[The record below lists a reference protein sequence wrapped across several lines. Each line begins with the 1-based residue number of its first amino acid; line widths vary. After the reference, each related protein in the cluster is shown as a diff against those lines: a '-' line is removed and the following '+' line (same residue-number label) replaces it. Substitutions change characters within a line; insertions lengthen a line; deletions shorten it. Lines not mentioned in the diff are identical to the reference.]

1 MIIIQRRYAEFIGKS
16 AYVYL
21 YYMVCLLKFNPEKQ
35 QIKILTDCCKNN
47 LADGACL
54 LVKKST
60 IAIFDTFKTRKNKFT
75 GEAKR
80 QRGIIAHLATEQNPE
95 LRTRTS
101 IAHAIARQHGILW
114 QNIYSGIFRDLDEV
128 LIPAGVVR
136 EGGRLPLRR
145 GPKALQLEGVPFY
158 ELTDTGI
165 LVASS
170 IEELSDNRMKLLHSY
185 ISSLSAS
192 DSDSKVMKESMLFL
206 ILVAPS
212 FVSKIINEYIYAY
225 STGEID
231 SIAPLDIKK
240 MRSVI
245 VKQISV
251 EKELVEAVMTMQQ
264 DQRELVTSFFK
275 VLT

>member
-1 MIIIQRRYAEFIGKS
+1 MKDE
-16 AYVYL
+16 
-21 YYMVCLLKFNPEKQ
+21 
-35 QIKILTDCCKNN
+35 
-47 LADGACL
+47 
-54 LVKKST
+54 KST

-80 QRGIIAHLATEQNPE
+80 QRGIIAHLATEQSPE

-101 IAHAIARQHGILW
+101 IAHAIAKQHGILW

-128 LIPAGVVR
+128 LIPAGVVK

-170 IEELSDNRMKLLHSY
+170 IEELGDRRSKLLQSY
-185 ISSLSAS
+185 ISSFPTVDPSTKS
-192 DSDSKVMKESMLFL
+192 MKEGMLFL
-206 ILVAPS
+206 IHAAPS
-212 FVSKIINEYIYAY
+212 FVSKIINEYIHAY
-225 STGEID
+225 STGTLD
-231 SIAPLDIKK
+231 SITPLDAKK
-240 MRSVI
+240 LRSVVAKEI
-245 VKQISV
+245 TV
-251 EKELVEAVMTMQQ
+251 EKELVEAFVAMQQ
-264 DQRELVTSFFK
+264 DQKDLVRNFFK